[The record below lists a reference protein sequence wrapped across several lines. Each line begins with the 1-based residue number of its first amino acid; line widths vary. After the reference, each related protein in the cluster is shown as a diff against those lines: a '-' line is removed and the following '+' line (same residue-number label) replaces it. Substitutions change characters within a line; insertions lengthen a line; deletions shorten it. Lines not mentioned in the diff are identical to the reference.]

1 MSLELGPIAEPGYE
15 SDTGERDN
23 PSCLH
28 FKNRQPVEKTI
39 EVGFRKKVLNR
50 QGRAICR
57 IVRSHNWSLVDIARI
72 FGVSETSVARAVDNV
87 RKSCVLP
94 RDRVSEDYAR
104 VDPEFAIHFPPI
116 PVTQSPYKMEDGVLD
131 EVCTMSTHT
140 SHTYMRKLIEDQN
153 VLEHN
158 SNGRPSRA
166 AKLGFYTRLQKIEN
180 SDESPIPA
188 NPPLKRSR
196 DDETMES
203 SPTDIIPTE
212 QDSAMSSTTK
222 KPRYGND
229 GSDTQYSTV
238 SSHIQHTVKKEESER
253 CGKSGFQASSQSSSS
268 RGSTTVVTLKLRE
281 PTGASGVSPQRQ
293 PHSQSAPVQTPLPLP
308 QRSLPPPPNTQGS
321 AATLSAFLE
330 NVKAIDLSG
339 HRALLE
345 AQGFSVARLHIIAAW
360 QRDDI
365 EEALRRL
372 LMGSEAVATGRK
384 GLTALELISLEIAIR
399 KLKGSN
405 TPQARSSHPPPSVT
419 QLASYLKQVM
429 GFDLSA
435 HHDLLNAQGFS
446 VTRLRGVATLDRAE
460 VREILTRTLTVDVPG
475 TGGKMK
481 PLEVLAL
488 EFALRDAG
496 AKDSSSDLDMLLD
509 LF

>member
-57 IVRSHNWSLVDIARI
+57 IVRSHNWSLIDIARI

-116 PVTQSPYKMEDGVLD
+116 PVTQSPYKMGDSVVD
-131 EVCTMSTHT
+131 E
-140 SHTYMRKLIEDQN
+140 LIEDHN

-180 SDESPIPA
+180 SDEHTIPE
-188 NPPLKRSR
+188 NPLRAPLKRSR
-196 DDETMES
+196 DDEPMES

-212 QDSAMSSTTK
+212 HDSAMSSTTK

-238 SSHIQHTVKKEESER
+238 SSPTLRTVKKEESYR
-253 CGKSGFQASSQSSSS
+253 CGKSGFQVSSQSSTTEKSASSS
-268 RGSTTVVTLKLRE
+268 RGSTTVVALKLRQ

-293 PHSQSAPVQTPLPLP
+293 PHSQSTPVQTPH
-308 QRSLPPPPNTQGS
+308 RSLPPPPNTQGS
-321 AATLSAFLE
+321 ATTLSTFLK
-330 NVKAIDLSG
+330 NVKAIDLSA
-339 HRALLE
+339 HEALLE
-345 AQGFSVARLHIIAAW
+345 AQGFSMARLHIIATW
-360 QRDDI
+360 RRDDI
-365 EEALRRL
+365 EEVLRRL
-372 LMGSEAVATGRK
+372 LMGSEAAATGRK
-384 GLTALELISLEIAIR
+384 GLAALELISLEIAIR

-405 TPQARSSHPPPSVT
+405 TPPARSSHPPPLAT
-419 QLASYLKQVM
+419 PLASYLKQVM

-435 HHDLLNAQGFS
+435 HHDLLKAQGFN
-446 VTRLRGVATLDRAE
+446 VTRLRGIAILDRAE

-475 TGGKMK
+475 IGGKMK

-488 EFALRDAG
+488 EFALRDVG